1 MLLCWASRIGW
12 GCATCLSKQLRGGH
26 IPNRAQAPRPYIT
39 VIVDFPLSLTWSKIS
54 ASCPY
59 IICSTWQE
67 QTWSHRMLTHEHWGV
82 WCAQV
87 PLKWLKKLW
96 VINQLQANKGG
107 TKGDVTSNHCSFGYF
122 ARPKISFCS
131 QNCLQNHRMSSTD
144 LNKQIIWLQEMVS
157 PITFFPKCTSLQK
170 QPFPSLMVS
179 SELTS
184 SVHQPHFSPAW
195 MHSPQDWAEALVH
208 SLPSEHTHTHTHTKN
223 IHHSQFP
230 PTTNTGN
237 PNQRA
242 FNN

>member
-1 MLLCWASRIGW
+1 
-12 GCATCLSKQLRGGH
+12 
-26 IPNRAQAPRPYIT
+26 
-39 VIVDFPLSLTWSKIS
+39 
-54 ASCPY
+54 
-59 IICSTWQE
+59 
-67 QTWSHRMLTHEHWGV
+67 MLTHEHWGV

-96 VINQLQANKGG
+96 VINQLQANKVSHFYISLLIIPCIIYHVTNKETLNLDKGG

-122 ARPKISFCS
+122 ARPKTSFCS

-144 LNKQIIWLQEMVS
+144 LDKQIIWLQEMVS
-157 PITFFPKCTSLQK
+157 PITFFPKCTLLQK

-208 SLPSEHTHTHTHTKN
+208 SLPSEHTHTHTHTQQKHPSFS
-223 IHHSQFP
+223 IPSYH
-230 PTTNTGN
+230 
-237 PNQRA
+237 
-242 FNN
+242 